1 MTKTRGETRSGP
13 LSTLLRIGLARAI
26 GPVGEVFLPILER
39 YTWFIPVSVLLSLI
53 GSALE
58 GLGIGLLIPLLTE
71 VLGPSNGSSARGVSG
86 VFAHISAVFPAEW
99 RIVGVGACIFG
110 LILVKAAFQTLYW
123 IIVAWVDG
131 RAGHDIRGALS
142 KQLLSL
148 GYSFF
153 LGQDPIRLVTIV
165 STESWRASDAIRLA
179 FSITAS
185 AGAVLVFGGFLLMV
199 SWKLS
204 LLVAVGVFLIR
215 SAQVKFARRL
225 EQLSDHVAVTNREL
239 AARMMTVIEAMRLIR
254 IFGQQAREQTRFVEA
269 SDGVRKA
276 LLNVER
282 NASML
287 GPLFEVLHAGLFIVV
302 LLVAQRIGLAL
313 PAIIT
318 FLALLYRTQPHLLT
332 LSRSRLQLAALRGP
346 VREVAWLLDPSDKP
360 TPCAGSE
367 AFPGFNGPIVF
378 ENVDFSYPTRR
389 EGGPVLSALNIA
401 ILPKRALA
409 ILGSSGAGKTTLVNL
424 LCRLLEP
431 SAGRITLDGRDV
443 SKISTEAWLSHVA
456 LAGQDVDLVDG
467 PIADNIAY
475 GVPGASFEAIVE
487 AAKLADA
494 DRFISAL
501 SDGYRTSV
509 GSHGLSLSGGQRQ
522 RIGIARALLRDPEL
536 LILDEATNAVDG
548 ISEAAIMKLIERR
561 AGHKATI
568 VISHRPSTIASCQDG
583 LVLHAGRVVEAG
595 PLPGLAFFK
604 QMSAVSPERE
614 PIPSVAEPVA

>member
-1 MTKTRGETRSGP
+1 MKSGP
-13 LSTLLRIGLARAI
+13 LATLLRIGLARAI
-26 GPVGEVFLPILER
+26 GTAGQAFLPILER
-39 YTWFIPVSVLLSLI
+39 YTWFVPASALLSLV

-71 VLGPSNGSSARGVSG
+71 ILGSSPTVGTGGVTG
-86 VFAHISAVFPAEW
+86 LFAHIAAAFPPES
-99 RIVGVGACIFG
+99 RVLGVGACIFG
-110 LILVKAAFQTLYW
+110 LILFKAAFQTLYW
-123 IIVAWVDG
+123 IVVAWVDG
-131 RAGHDIRGALS
+131 KAGHDIRGALS
-142 KQLLSL
+142 QQLLSL

-185 AGAVLVFGGFLLMV
+185 AGAVLVFGGFLLAV

-204 LLVAVGVFLIR
+204 LFVAVGVFLIR
-215 SAQVKFARRL
+215 SAQVLFARRL
-225 EQLSDHVAVTNREL
+225 ELLSDRVATTNREL
-239 AARMMTVIEAMRLIR
+239 AGRMMTIIDAMRLIR
-254 IFGQQAREQTRFVEA
+254 IFGQQAREQARFVEA

-276 LLNVER
+276 LLDVER
-282 NASML
+282 NASVM
-287 GPLFEVLHAGLFIVV
+287 GPLFEVLHAALFIAI
-302 LLVAQRIGLAL
+302 LLLAPRVGLAL

-318 FLALLYRTQPHLLT
+318 FLALLYRMQPQLMA
-332 LSRSRLQLAALRGP
+332 LSRARLELAALRGP

-360 TPCAGSE
+360 SPPRGSQAFAGL
-367 AFPGFNGPIVF
+367 NGPIVF
-378 ENVDFSYPTRR
+378 ENVDFSYPSRR
-389 EGGPVLSALNIA
+389 EGGPALSALNLTIR
-401 ILPKRALA
+401 PKRALA

-443 SKISTEAWLSHVA
+443 SDVAPRSWLSHVA
-456 LAGQDVDLVDG
+456 LAGQDIDLIDG

-475 GVPGASFEAIVE
+475 GAPDASFEAIVE

-494 DRFISAL
+494 DRFIRTL
-501 SDGYRTSV
+501 PDGYGTSV
-509 GSHGLSLSGGQRQ
+509 GSRGLSLSGGQRQ

-548 ISEAAIMKLIERR
+548 ISEAAIMTLIERR
-561 AGHKATI
+561 AGQKMTI

-583 LVLHAGRVVEAG
+583 LVLEGGRVVEAG
-595 PLPGLAFFK
+595 PLPDLEFFK
-604 QMSAVSPERE
+604 RMSAVST
-614 PIPSVAEPVA
+614 PSELLEESLARTSVRS